1 MGLIINP
8 RGSAGAGKTEFV
20 RRVLALYGWG
30 GMPVERL
37 HLDGRTRPLA
47 YRLPH
52 PAGGRSLAVIGHYEG
67 TCGGCDTIPG
77 RDGGL
82 GRIMQL
88 ADGLASDGC
97 DVLLEGLALSAEHSR
112 TADLARR
119 HRLHVLRLDTAPDR
133 CVRQLLARR
142 RAGTVQAVALAGKV
156 ARETAALE
164 VACRHLS
171 AVATVE
177 RLSFDAALV
186 RARALLGLPPD
197 VSSNPDRCPAK
208 AFQSGRPGF
217 PGAG

>member
-142 RAGTVQAVALAGKV
+142 RAGATQAAALAGKV

-164 VACRHLS
+164 AACRHLS
-171 AVATVE
+171 AVATVD
-177 RLSFDAALV
+177 RLSFDAAL
-186 RARALLGLPPD
+186 AWTRALLGVPQEGP
-197 VSSNPDRCPAK
+197 SSPACRPVK
-208 AFQSGRPGF
+208 ASRSGRPCF
-217 PGAG
+217 SGAA